1 MSLPFFG
8 GRRGLYV
15 PQGNP
20 YAGQTLVVYASGT
33 FSRSSSGTYLTSAT
47 TVAEAS
53 TNVLR
58 LEDRGDG
65 NGAVA
70 LFEGART
77 TYANYSSSLGSW
89 ISIANNTGTTNYAT
103 SPLGTT
109 TAGRVLKTGAA
120 SNCPL
125 GQALT
130 LTIGQRIVVSFWL
143 KGTATSGESFR
154 CGYGNT
160 TYALAA
166 AFVKSVTPAAWTFYS
181 AAATVQGAVENRWNF
196 EGRLNY
202 PNTGDPSLTSGLDA
216 LFWGGQIE
224 VDTAFPSSHV
234 INNSG
239 SSATRSADTLSLTTA
254 QYNTAALLSLPWA
267 FDAYPYFATSDL
279 IDGDEFWLFSF
290 GGATSGIRIR
300 RASGNTRVEVLDGGS
315 VVVSSDPLT
324 FSRHQKLTVTVRPA
338 AGSVTVA
345 GATSGNGTV
354 VGTAWAFDSATLRV
368 GGILSGTG
376 EAFCRIS
383 QPVGVT

>member
-1 MSLPFFG
+1 MGLPFFG

-33 FSRSSSGTYLTSAT
+33 FSRSSSGTYLTSTT

-65 NGAVA
+65 NGSVA

-77 TYANYSSSLGSW
+77 NLCAYSDQLGLWTPFTADNVGYS
-89 ISIANNTGTTNYAT
+89 AAGT

-109 TAGRVLKTGAA
+109 TAGRARKQ
-120 SNCPL
+120 L
-125 GQALT
+125 GSAPGPYVAG
-130 LTIGQRIVVSFWL
+130 TIGAT
-143 KGTATSGESFR
+143 KAGTLSLWAINNGSTQPTNRLRYSYTSGIGLTYTPGASWAR
-154 CGYGNT
+154 YS
-160 TYALAA
+160 TYAT
-166 AFVKSVTPAAWTFYS
+166 FTGTTP
-181 AAATVQGAVENRWNF
+181 ENISFDTRSN
-196 EGRLNY
+196 L
-202 PNTGDPSLTSGLDA
+202 PNTGDPSLGSIIDHLV
-216 LFWGGQIE
+216 WGVQLE
-224 VDTAFPSSHV
+224 AVVTFPSSV
-234 INNSG
+234 IINNSG
-239 SSATRSADTLSLTTA
+239 ASATRSADTLSLTTA
-254 QYNTAALLSLPWA
+254 QYNTAALLTLPWR
-267 FDAYPYFATSDL
+267 FDTYPYFATSDL

-290 GGATSGIRIR
+290 GGSTSGIRIR

-345 GATSGNGTV
+345 GATAGNGTV